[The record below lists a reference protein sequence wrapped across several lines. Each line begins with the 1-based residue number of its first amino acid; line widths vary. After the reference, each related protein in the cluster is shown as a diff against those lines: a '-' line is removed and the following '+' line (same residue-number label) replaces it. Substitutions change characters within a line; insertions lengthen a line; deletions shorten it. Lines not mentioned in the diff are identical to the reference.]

1 VTGDTGAS
9 AATTWQPTNVVPMQG
24 LNCRATADPAA
35 PVIARMDP
43 LLQVRV
49 VERAGD
55 WARVVCSNAWEAWI
69 DARRLLSLED
79 GAAQLLQALATMGQ
93 AGQGQPAQPRA
104 AGGPRKLWIG
114 PLALL
119 GAAIAIG
126 GTFLPWFTL
135 GDFSAKAW
143 DFSAQALYFGSST
156 TDGIKA
162 GVPVLVAALVVWP
175 LVLRRSMPGFVRL
188 AVAVEV
194 IAAAGAAFLQG
205 HRTNPSLSPGIGLY
219 ATLVGGLLIGADHLL
234 ANRRSFAPRMA

>member
-1 VTGDTGAS
+1 VTGDTGAG
-9 AATTWQPTNVVPMQG
+9 AATTWQPTNVIPMQG
-24 LNCRATADPAA
+24 LNCRAKADPTA

-69 DARRLLSLED
+69 DARRLLTLDD

-93 AGQGQPAQPRA
+93 TGASQARA
-104 AGGPRKLWIG
+104 VGPRKLWIG

-126 GTFLPWFTL
+126 GTFLPWLTL
-135 GDFSAKAW
+135 GDFSIKAW
-143 DFSAQALYFGSST
+143 DVSAQALYFGST
-156 TDGIKA
+156 NTDGLKA
-162 GVPVLVAALVVWP
+162 GIPVLIAALVVWP
-175 LVLRRSMPGFVRL
+175 LVVRRSMPGIVRL
-188 AVAVEV
+188 AVAAVV

-205 HRTNPSLSPGIGLY
+205 HRTDPSLGPGIGLF
-219 ATLVGGLLIGADHLL
+219 ATLAGGLLIGVDHLM
-234 ANRRSFAPRMA
+234 AGRVTSAPRAK